1 MALPSTASRVKRH
14 TKEEI
19 NERIKKETESTLA
32 YYSLQGPQAIEK
44 RLQELDREWDIE
56 RAIEANAS
64 FLALTGVVLGATVK
78 RSWFLLP
85 ITVMGFLFQHA
96 LQGWCPPVPLFRR
109 LGYRTVQEIESER
122 YALKLIRGDFARY
135 KEPLFEARE
144 ALKVAGER
152 F

>member
-1 MALPSTASRVKRH
+1 MAIPSTASRVKRH

-19 NERIKKETESTLA
+19 NERIRKETESSVA
-32 YYSLQGPQAIEK
+32 YYSLQGPQAVEK

-64 FLALTGVVLGATVK
+64 FLALTGIVLGATVK

-85 ITVMGFLFQHA
+85 FAVTGFLLQHA

-109 LGYRTVQEIESER
+109 LGYRTAQEIEAER

-135 KEPLFEARE
+135 KETLVDTRE
-144 ALKVAGER
+144 ALKVAGAR
-152 F
+152 